1 MNERIKKT
9 FLEINWLSV
18 LHYIVL
24 FIFLFYT
31 NLALVNASLLKNSG
45 WRLTESFVTLNV
57 FNIVAYTVSVLG
69 LAVYLSNGIR
79 RSFFIN
85 LVKGYLVYLV
95 VSYFLVV
102 TRNLNND

>member
-57 FNIVAYTVSVLG
+57 FNIVAYTVSVLRTCR
-69 LAVYLSNGIR
+69 L
-79 RSFFIN
+79 FIEWYKEKLFN
-85 LVKGYLVYLV
+85 QPC
-95 VSYFLVV
+95 
-102 TRNLNND
+102 

>member
-45 WRLTESFVTLNV
+45 WRLTE
-57 FNIVAYTVSVLG
+57 
-69 LAVYLSNGIR
+69 
-79 RSFFIN
+79 
-85 LVKGYLVYLV
+85 
-95 VSYFLVV
+95 
-102 TRNLNND
+102 